1 MKTHEVVNQSYS
13 LDGYNV
19 VDGDQPLLEGL
30 KREGGAWILPKL
42 TELGAL
48 AGGEAMAWGR
58 LANDNPPVLRT
69 HDRYGNR
76 IDEVEYHPAYHQL
89 MKASVGFGVHA
100 LPWQQEKKSGAFVAR
115 AACGYTMS
123 QAENG
128 HGCPITMTFAVV
140 PAMKVQPDVAA
151 QWVPK
156 LTAASYDSRFIPVAG
171 KTGAIAGM
179 AMTEKQGGSD
189 VRANTS
195 RAVAAGSKTGPGAE
209 YLLTGHKWFCSAPMS
224 DVFLTLA
231 NTDKGLTCF
240 ALPRWT
246 PDGKRNNIFIQRLK
260 DKLGNNSNASSEIE
274 FENAW
279 AQMVGEDG
287 RGVRTIIEMVQHTR
301 LDCVM
306 GSTSTMRQSVAQAI
320 HHTSNRSAFG
330 KRLVEQPLMKNVLA
344 DLCVEV
350 EAATML
356 MFRLARA
363 YDEAQTDKAAA
374 LFARLATPVSKYWVT
389 KRCASV
395 VGEALEAHGGPGYV
409 EEGPMARL
417 YRDAPLNSIWEGSG
431 NVICLDVLRAMVK
444 EPDATQAF
452 IGELVAA
459 KGADR
464 HYDAYVDRLLNQLSD
479 PANAE
484 VRARQV
490 VEQLAKA
497 LQGSLMV
504 KHGHPAVSAAFCK
517 SRLAGEHGDQ
527 FGTLPP
533 SSDFDAIIERSRPVP
548 PKRA

>member
-1 MKTHEVVNQSYS
+1 MKTHEVLNQPTA

-19 VDGDQPLLEGL
+19 IDGDQPLLEGL

-69 HDRYGNR
+69 FDRYGNR

-100 LPWQQEKKSGAFVAR
+100 LPWQEKKSGAFVAR

-140 PAMKVQPDVAA
+140 PAIKAQPEVAA
-151 QWVPK
+151 YWVPK
-156 LTAASYDSRFIPVAG
+156 LNSSQYDQRFIPSAQ

-306 GSTSTMRQSVAQAI
+306 GSTSTMRAALAQAI

-363 YDEAQTDKAAA
+363 YDEAGSSNEAVS
-374 LFARLATPVSKYWVT
+374 FARLATPVSKYWVT
-389 KRCASV
+389 KRCTGV
-395 VGEALEAHGGPGYV
+395 VVEALEAHGGPGYV
-409 EEGPMARL
+409 EEMPMARL

-444 EPDATQAF
+444 EPDAVQAF
-452 IGELVAA
+452 VGELQAA
-459 KGADR
+459 KGSDK

-490 VEQLAKA
+490 VEQMAKA

-504 KHGHPAVSAAFCK
+504 KHGHPAVAAAYCR
-517 SRLAGEHGDQ
+517 SRLAGEHGEQ

-533 SSDFDAIIERSRPVP
+533 STDFDAIIERSRPVP
-548 PKRA
+548 ARK

>member
-1 MKTHEVVNQSYS
+1 
-13 LDGYNV
+13 
-19 VDGDQPLLEGL
+19 
-30 KREGGAWILPKL
+30 
-42 TELGAL
+42 
-48 AGGEAMAWGR
+48 
-58 LANDNPPVLRT
+58 
-69 HDRYGNR
+69 
-76 IDEVEYHPAYHQL
+76 
-89 MKASVGFGVHA
+89 
-100 LPWQQEKKSGAFVAR
+100 
-115 AACGYTMS
+115 
-123 QAENG
+123 
-128 HGCPITMTFAVV
+128 MTFAVV

-151 QWVPK
+151 HWVPK
-156 LTAASYDSRFIPVAG
+156 LTAASYDPRFIPSSQ
-171 KTGAIAGM
+171 KTSAIAGM

-231 NTDKGLTCF
+231 NTEKGLTCF

-246 PDGKRNNIFIQRLK
+246 LDGKRNNIFIQRLK

-306 GSTSTMRQSVAQAI
+306 GSTSTMRAALAQAI
-320 HHTSNRSAFG
+320 HHASNRSAFG

-356 MFRLARA
+356 MLRLARA
-363 YDEAQTDKAAA
+363 YDEGSV
-374 LFARLATPVSKYWVT
+374 FSRLATPVSKYWVT
-389 KRCASV
+389 KRCPAV
-395 VGEALEAHGGPGYV
+395 VVEALEAHGGPGYV
-409 EEGPMARL
+409 EEMPMARL

-444 EPDATQAF
+444 EPDATAAF
-452 IGELVAA
+452 VAELSAA

-479 PANAE
+479 PTNAE

-504 KHGHPAVSAAFCK
+504 KHGHPAVAAAYCR
-517 SRLAGEHGDQ
+517 SRLAGEHGEQ

-533 SSDFDAIIERSRPVP
+533 STDFDAIIDRSRPVP
-548 PKRA
+548 ARK